1 MTRATSR
8 KQVRATALGNV
19 RRVVVQVGRSLL
31 EPTPVA
37 RIRALAME
45 MAALRQSGVEVA
57 VVTSGAILLGA
68 RRLELD
74 RTPRQLSMLNA
85 ISAVGQVELVRIFED
100 ALSAHGLLSAQAMVT
115 AADLDDPGR
124 FLRLRHTVMTLLDY
138 GAVPLLGENQVV
150 CDQDFISSTSDQND
164 VFAARIT
171 RLLEAD
177 LLVLLTSA
185 DGLYDSSPRRGGE
198 VVHVVEDIEEL
209 AARARANLRR
219 RNAHPAAA
227 KVLAAHRA
235 ASFGV
240 PTVVASGVRAGVLR
254 ELLDDDQVGTLIL
267 PPEAGRSRKQWI
279 ARDRAPAGTVTMN
292 AEARQEVLE
301 QGRSLQASGVAQVSG
316 HFAMGDAVR
325 VLDEAGR
332 ELARGLVGYSSGE
345 LSRIQGKEP
354 EEIEQL
360 LDCPGS
366 TEVIR
371 RDDLIIL

>member
-1 MTRATSR
+1 MTRAMSR
-8 KQVRATALGNV
+8 KQNRATLLGNV

-31 EPTPVA
+31 ERTPVA
-37 RIRALAME
+37 RVRALAIE
-45 MAALRQSGVEVA
+45 VAALRQSGVEVA
-57 VVTSGAILLGA
+57 MVTSGAILLGA
-68 RRLELD
+68 RRLGLE
-74 RTPRQLSMLNA
+74 RTPRQLSMLHA
-85 ISAVGQVELVRIFED
+85 ISAVGQVELVRAYED

-138 GAVPLLGENQVV
+138 GAVPLLGENQAV
-150 CDQDFISSTSDQND
+150 CDQDLCATDQND
-164 VFAARIT
+164 VLAARVT
-171 RLLEAD
+171 RLVEAD

-185 DGLYDSSPRRGGE
+185 DGLYDSSPRKGGE
-198 VVHVVEDIEEL
+198 VVHLVDDIEAL
-209 AARARANLRR
+209 AARARTNLRR
-219 RNAHPAAA
+219 RNTHPAAA

-254 ELLDDDQVGTLIL
+254 ELLDDDQVGTLL
-267 PPEAGRSRKQWI
+267 MPSGAGRSRKQWI
-279 ARDRAPAGTVTMN
+279 ARDRAPAGTVTVD
-292 AEARQEVLE
+292 AEARQEVME
-301 QGRSLQASGVAQVSG
+301 HGRSLQASGVSQVSG

-325 VLDEAGR
+325 VLDEAGE
-332 ELARGLVGYSSGE
+332 ELARGLVGYTSRE
-345 LSRIQGKEP
+345 LTRIQGKEP